1 MPLRYKYQTLEFD
14 QTDIH
19 LRTLRNKQ
27 EFEDQDG
34 IAASL
39 GISSAAWPIFGVVW
53 PSSIILA
60 HHLYPMDLSNVRVL
74 EVGCGIGL
82 PSILLNHMNI
92 EITATDYHPEACQF
106 LNANARLND
115 DKNIPFYRSEWTNQD
130 TKLGTFEL
138 IVGSDLLY
146 EDAHV
151 NELSG
156 FINKHA
162 EPDCKVIVVDP
173 GRGRKTKFRKSMQN
187 YGFGCTEVP
196 TISSLWLDKPFK
208 GYILTFTRKT

>member
-14 QTDIH
+14 QVDIH
-19 LRTLRNKQ
+19 LKTLRNKQ
-27 EFEDQDG
+27 EFEDPSG

-39 GISSAAWPIFGVVW
+39 GISSAAWPIFGVIW

-60 HHLYPMDLSNVRVL
+60 NHLYQMNLANLRVL

-82 PSILLNHMNI
+82 PSVLLNHMNV
-92 EITATDYHPEACQF
+92 EITATDYHPEAVQF
-106 LNANARLND
+106 LNSNSALNN
-115 DKNIPFYRSEWTNQD
+115 DKNIPFCRTEWANLD
-130 TKLGTFEL
+130 TDLGTFDL

-146 EDAHV
+146 EDSHIK
-151 NELSG
+151 ELST

-162 EPDCKVIVVDP
+162 KRTCKVILIDP
-173 GRGRKTKFRKSMQN
+173 SRGRKTKFSGNMQA
-187 YGFGCTEVP
+187 YGFEGVEVP

-208 GYILTFTRKT
+208 GYVLTFTR